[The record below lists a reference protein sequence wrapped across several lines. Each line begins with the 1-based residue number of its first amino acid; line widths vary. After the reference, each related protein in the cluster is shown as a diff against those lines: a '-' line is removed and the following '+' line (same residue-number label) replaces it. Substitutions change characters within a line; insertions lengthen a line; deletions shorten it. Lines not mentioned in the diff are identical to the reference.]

1 MRCYDAIGL
10 MRHLSEDTAA
20 TYANALDVLTN
31 DDPEMPSKTF
41 CSSDKNLSDP
51 DNCFLHN
58 NQENMPPG
66 FLVRNISKECS
77 VRVCV
82 CGLLYL
88 PSALLFVAFRPC
100 CVQVFSIGISTNV
113 CWTNSG
119 QNKMDIP
126 HNYYRMLFEPYL

>member
-58 NQENMPPG
+58 NQENMPPV

-77 VRVCV
+77 VRVRVRVRVCV
-82 CGLLYL
+82 WAPLFTI
-88 PSALLFVAFRPC
+88 SNSFVALL
-100 CVQVFSIGISTNV
+100 
-113 CWTNSG
+113 
-119 QNKMDIP
+119 
-126 HNYYRMLFEPYL
+126 L